1 VKKDYA
7 MRDAIS
13 ATITSALDD
22 ADLVA
27 HDELARALD
36 ASAARRETLA
46 DAGIR
51 VDESPY
57 LHFLRRFAGESAA
70 PPALAVSA

>member
-1 VKKDYA
+1 
-7 MRDAIS
+7 MRDPVSAIL
-13 ATITSALDD
+13 TSALDD
-22 ADLVA
+22 AGASVLA
-27 HDELARALD
+27 GQDELAHAL
-36 ASAARRETLA
+36 ATSAERREALA

-57 LHFLRRFAGESAA
+57 LHFLRRFAGETA